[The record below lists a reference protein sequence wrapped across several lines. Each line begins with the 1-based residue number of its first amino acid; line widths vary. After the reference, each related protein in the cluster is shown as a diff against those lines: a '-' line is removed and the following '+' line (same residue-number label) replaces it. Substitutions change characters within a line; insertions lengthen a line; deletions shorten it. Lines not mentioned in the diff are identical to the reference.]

1 MKRDMDLV
9 RRLLLCL
16 EDTVDY
22 KPLRSSDIAI
32 EGYSDAQIGY
42 HLGILAAGGLIDVID
57 TNSMDSKTFSCFVK
71 GITWQG
77 HEFLDAVR
85 DNDVWS
91 RTREKLKPVGSASLE
106 VVKSIATTFLCSQ
119 LGLQR

>member
-1 MKRDMDLV
+1 MKRDMDIV
-9 RRLLLCL
+9 RKLLLYL

-32 EGYSDAQIGY
+32 GGYSDAQIGY
-42 HLGILAAGGLIDVID
+42 HLGILAEGGLIDVID
-57 TNSMDSKTFSCFVK
+57 TNTKDSKVFSCFVK

-77 HEFLDAVR
+77 HEFLDSVR
-85 DNDVWS
+85 DDGVWNQ
-91 RTREKLKPVGSASLE
+91 TREKLKPFGSASLD

-119 LGLQR
+119 LGLK

>member
-9 RRLLLCL
+9 RKLLLYL

-32 EGYSDAQIGY
+32 GGYSDAQIGY
-42 HLGILAAGGLIDVID
+42 HLRILADGGLIDVID
-57 TNSMDSKTFSCFVK
+57 TNSMGSKTFGCFVK
-71 GITWQG
+71 DITWKG

-85 DNDVWS
+85 DDGVWS
-91 RTREKLKPVGSASLE
+91 HTMEKLKPLGSASLE
-106 VVKSIATTFLCSQ
+106 VVKSVAIAYIGSK
-119 LGLQR
+119 LGL